1 MPNLSTLNQALHKLF
16 GVTIGSLN
24 IDKKGLMNQC
34 EQHKEVLHHQQRKG
48 VFHMLCQPNLGN
60 LIKGWPHAY
69 Q

>member
-1 MPNLSTLNQALHKLF
+1 
-16 GVTIGSLN
+16 
-24 IDKKGLMNQC
+24 
-34 EQHKEVLHHQQRKG
+34 LHHQQRKG